1 MMAARA
7 DVTWPRDA
15 AILVLALLV
24 TFVLPIAIY
33 GLLSWKQF
41 AFFRLT
47 YFIPFEEIRAG
58 LAAPTFDGLY
68 ALPLI
73 QMNMTSGHLL
83 SNMYTL
89 TLGQLALS
97 LTLGSMIGLVLIGHL
112 RLRGLCAAGGARG
125 TGAAA
130 SAGAGLFSTVAASS
144 TGLLGCCGS
153 ALAGGVL
160 ALAGLTSTTAAQVA
174 QASPLIQLALI
185 GVFTW
190 QLVRLRRRKR
200 AVLGENAPIAASG
213 LPGIAAGP
221 VRDVLVQK

>member
-1 MMAARA
+1 MTNARA
-7 DVTWPRDA
+7 DSTWPRDA
-15 AILVLALLV
+15 AVLVLALLV
-24 TFVLPIAIY
+24 TFILPIVIY

-41 AFFRLT
+41 DFFRLT

-58 LAAPTFDGLY
+58 LAAPTLGGLY
-68 ALPLI
+68 SLPLI

-97 LTLGSMIGLVLIGHL
+97 LALGGMIGLMLIGQL
-112 RLRGLCAAGGARG
+112 RLNGLCAAGEAGG

-130 SAGAGLFSTVAASS
+130 SAGAGLFATVAASS

-174 QASPLIQLALI
+174 QASPAIQLALI
-185 GVFTW
+185 GVFAW
-190 QLVRLRRRKR
+190 HLARLRRRRR
-200 AVLGENAPIAASG
+200 AVLGENTSSSASG
-213 LPGIAAGP
+213 ASGIAADP
-221 VRDVLVQK
+221 MPDMLRER